1 MISRKTWPRERRSI
15 TRRRSRS
22 MKTRT
27 KVFLWAP
34 LVAALLADIISGKP
48 EIFIRLLV
56 VYGVGWVVWRGFLF
70 IYSLV
75 KPVRDKLKPYVDP
88 INEQGNAILRR
99 SGFDA
104 VVDVSDKLQADLEAA
119 ADKTKSKP

>member
-1 MISRKTWPRERRSI
+1 
-15 TRRRSRS
+15 

-99 SGFDA
+99 SGFGA
-104 VVDVSDKLQADLEAA
+104 VVDVSDKLQADLEDA